1 MPPRKSRPET
11 LGPAHELPKG
21 TTLYRAGDVGATHAW
36 FTPDPRVAASYG
48 AIYGARTRRYQTNKP
63 LQLARFDKIWNV
75 KMTLVRSKL
84 VEPQALQMASNV
96 DLAQQVCQQGYDG
109 WLVDRED
116 HLTPLPGGGGGIDPR
131 NKLVGPDVMICRR
144 NAKSMRAL
152 DGRQRRRHQR
162 R

>member
-1 MPPRKSRPET
+1 MPRKSRPAT

-21 TTLYRAGDVGATHAW
+21 TTLYRAGDVGAAHVW
-36 FTPDPRVAASYG
+36 FTPDPRVAASYST
-48 AIYGARTRRYQTNKP
+48 IYGTRTRRYQTNKP
-63 LQLARFDKIWNV
+63 LQLVRFDKIWNA
-75 KMTLVRSKL
+75 KMALVRAKL
-84 VEPQALQMASNV
+84 VEPQALQMASNL

-109 WLVDRED
+109 WLVEREE
-116 HLTPLPGGGGGIDPR
+116 HLTPLPGGGRGIDPY

-152 DGRQRRRHQR
+152 DGRQRRPRQR